1 MGGIIMKFRTL
12 AAAGLF
18 LGALTGCASI
28 VEGTNQTI
36 TVNMQPESSQCVA
49 TRQGSQVGVV
59 SASAR
64 QLPVSKSRHDLW
76 LRCTADGYETS
87 DIKVESSASGWGVAG
102 GVAFDL
108 GITDYMTGA
117 LNKYPETVTVAL
129 VKKEAK

>member
-1 MGGIIMKFRTL
+1 MKIRMAV
-12 AAAGLF
+12 AAALM
-18 LGALTGCASI
+18 LSTATGCASI

-36 TVNMQPESSQCVA
+36 LVNMQPESSQCVA

-76 LRCTADGYETS
+76 LRCTADGYEPS
-87 DIKVESSASGWGVAG
+87 EIKVESSASGWGVAG

-117 LNKYPETVTVAL
+117 LNKYPESVTVAL
-129 VKKEAK
+129 VKKETK

>member
-1 MGGIIMKFRTL
+1 MRIGIL
-12 AAAGLF
+12 AAAGLV
-18 LGALTGCASI
+18 LSTVTGCASI

-36 TVNMQPESSQCVA
+36 MVNMVPETSQCVA

-59 SASAR
+59 SGSAR

-102 GVAFDL
+102 GIAFDL

-129 VKKEAK
+129 VKKEVK

>member
-1 MGGIIMKFRTL
+1 MKIRIAV
-12 AAAGLF
+12 AAALI
-18 LGALTGCASI
+18 LSTATGCASI

-36 TVNMQPESSQCVA
+36 LVNMQPENSQCVA

-64 QLPVSKSRHDLW
+64 QLPVSKSRYDLW

-102 GVAFDL
+102 GIAFDL

-117 LNKYPETVTVAL
+117 LNKYPESVTVAL
-129 VKKEAK
+129 VKKETK

>member
-1 MGGIIMKFRTL
+1 MRIRIVV
-12 AAAGLF
+12 AAGLI
-18 LGALTGCASI
+18 LGTVSGCASI

-36 TVNMQPESSQCVA
+36 LVNMQPESSQCVA

-64 QLPVSKSRHDLW
+64 QLPVSKSRYDLW
-76 LRCTADGYETS
+76 LRCSAEGYETS

-102 GVAFDL
+102 GIAFDL

-117 LNKYPETVTVAL
+117 LNKYPESVTVAL
-129 VKKEAK
+129 VKKETK

>member
-1 MGGIIMKFRTL
+1 MKIRRFL
-12 AAAGLF
+12 APFAAMV
-18 LGALTGCASI
+18 AVSGCASI

-36 TVNMQPESSQCVA
+36 MVNMAPDTAQCVA
-49 TRQGSQVGVV
+49 TRQGSQIGVV
-59 SASAR
+59 SGSAR

-76 LRCTADGYETS
+76 LRCTASGYETS

-102 GVAFDL
+102 GIAFDL

-129 VKKEAK
+129 VKKEGT

>member
-1 MGGIIMKFRTL
+1 MLMKISII
-12 AAAGLF
+12 AAAGLI
-18 LGALTGCASI
+18 LSTVAGCASI

-36 TVNMQPESSQCVA
+36 MVNMVPETSQCVA

-59 SASAR
+59 SNSAKY
-64 QLPVSKSRHDLW
+64 LPVSKSRHDLW
-76 LRCTADGYETS
+76 LRCTADGYEAS

-102 GVAFDL
+102 GIAFDL

-129 VKKEAK
+129 VKKETK